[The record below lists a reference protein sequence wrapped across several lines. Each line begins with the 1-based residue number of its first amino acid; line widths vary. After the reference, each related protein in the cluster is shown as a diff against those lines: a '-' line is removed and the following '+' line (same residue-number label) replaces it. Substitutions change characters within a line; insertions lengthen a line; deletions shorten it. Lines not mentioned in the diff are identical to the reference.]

1 MTHNQWVKE
10 ELKREIRKYFDAHE
24 NKDTIYQNLWD
35 ATKTVIRRKFI
46 VVNADFKKE
55 KRSQINSQIFL
66 LKTLEKED
74 KN

>member
-10 ELKREIRKYFDAHE
+10 ELKREIRKYFDVHE

-35 ATKTVIRRKFI
+35 ATKAVIRRKFV
-46 VVNADFKKE
+46 VVNAHFKKE
-55 KRSQINSQIFL
+55 ERSRINSQIFL

-74 KN
+74 KI